1 MIDDSTDDGPYTCA
15 YCGRRFAEDDW
26 LALHR
31 GLDHPDAITPT
42 EREEFQAAYES
53 EEADLRF
60 FRLQALAA
68 LVVLYFG
75 FLVVYAV
82 VT

>member
-1 MIDDSTDDGPYTCA
+1 MIDNTTDDGPLTCA

-31 GLDHPDAITPT
+31 GLEHSDAITPT
-42 EREEFQAAYES
+42 ERAAFEAAYEA
-53 EEADLRF
+53 EEAELRF

-82 VT
+82 AT